1 MSLEF
6 TIPIKPQGKARH
18 RTRVVMINRK
28 PVAMQYA
35 DPKAVKYEKAI
46 RDAVIAQYCCD
57 PLDGPLIV
65 SIYAWFKKPKSS
77 KLAYPTVKPDAD
89 NIAKA
94 VLDSL
99 NGILWHDDKQ
109 VCQLAVHKVYA
120 DRDMIEIEVRRMDE
134 I

>member
-1 MSLEF
+1 MLEF
-6 TIPIKPQGKARH
+6 AIPIKPQGKARH
-18 RTRVVMINRK
+18 RTRVVMIGRK
-28 PVAMQYA
+28 PVPMQYA
-35 DPKAVKYEKAI
+35 DPKAKAHEQAI
-46 RDAVIAQYCCD
+46 RDAVIAQYKGD

-65 SIYAWFKKPKSS
+65 SIYAWIKKPKSS
-77 KLAYPTVKPDAD
+77 KFAYPTIKPDAD

-109 VCQLAVHKVYA
+109 VCQLTIHKVYA
-120 DRDMIEIEVRRMDE
+120 DRDAIELEVIRMNE

>member
-1 MSLEF
+1 
-6 TIPIKPQGKARH
+6 
-18 RTRVVMINRK
+18 
-28 PVAMQYA
+28 MQYS
-35 DPKAVKYEKAI
+35 DRKAKAYEQAI
-46 RDAVIAQYCCD
+46 RDSVIAQYRGE

-65 SIYAWFKKPKSS
+65 SIYAWLKKPKSS

-99 NGILWHDDKQ
+99 NGILWFDDKQ
-109 VCQLAVHKVYA
+109 ICELTVRKVYA
-120 DRDMIEIEVRRMDE
+120 ERDLIELEVCRISE

>member
-1 MSLEF
+1 MLEF

-18 RTRVVMINRK
+18 RTRVVMIGRK
-28 PVAMQYA
+28 PVAMQYS

-46 RDAVIAQYCCD
+46 RDAVIAQYRSG

-65 SIYAWFKKPKSS
+65 SIYAWFRKPKSS
-77 KLAYPTVKPDAD
+77 RLTHPTVKPDAD

-109 VCQLAVHKVYA
+109 VCQLSIHKVYA
-120 DRDMIEIEVRRMDE
+120 DRDAIELEVMRMSE

>member
-1 MSLEF
+1 MLEF
-6 TIPIKPQGKARH
+6 AIQIKPQGKARH
-18 RTRVVMINRK
+18 RTRVVMIGRK

-35 DPKAVKYEKAI
+35 DPKAKAYEQAI
-46 RDAVIAQYCCD
+46 RDAVISRYRGD

-65 SIYAWFKKPKSS
+65 SIYAWIKKPKSS
-77 KLAYPTVKPDAD
+77 KLLYPTTKPDAD
-89 NIAKA
+89 NIGKA

-109 VCQLAVHKVYA
+109 VCQLTIHKVYA
-120 DRDMIEIEVRRMDE
+120 DRDAIEIEVIRMNE

>member
-18 RTRVVMINRK
+18 RTRVVMIGRK
-28 PVAMQYA
+28 PVAMQYN
-35 DPKAVKYEKAI
+35 DPKARAYEQAI
-46 RDAVIAQYCCD
+46 RDAVIAQYRGD

-65 SIYAWFKKPKSS
+65 SVYAWLKKPKSS
-77 KLAYPTVKPDAD
+77 KLGYPTVKPDAD

-94 VLDSL
+94 VLDAL

-120 DRDMIEIEVRRMDE
+120 DRDMIELEVMRMNE

>member
-1 MSLEF
+1 MLEF

-18 RTRVVMINRK
+18 RTRVVMIGRK

-35 DPKAVKYEKAI
+35 EQKAKAYEQAI
-46 RDAVIAQYCCD
+46 RDAVIAQYRGD
-57 PLDGPLIV
+57 PFDGPLIV
-65 SIYAWFKKPKSS
+65 SIYAWFRKPKSS
-77 KLAYPTVKPDAD
+77 RLVYPTVKPDAD

-109 VCQLAVHKVYA
+109 VCHLYVHKVYA
-120 DRDMIEIEVRRMDE
+120 DLDAIELEVSRMNE

>member
-1 MSLEF
+1 MLEF
-6 TIPIKPQGKARH
+6 TIPVKPQGKARH
-18 RTRVVMINRK
+18 RTRVVMIGKK
-28 PVAMQYA
+28 PVAMQYS
-35 DPKAVKYEKAI
+35 DRKAKAYEQAI
-46 RDAVIAQYCCD
+46 RDSVIAQYKGD

-65 SIYAWFKKPKSS
+65 SICAWFKKPKSS
-77 KLAYPTVKPDAD
+77 RLAYPTVKPDAD

-109 VCQLAVHKVYA
+109 VCQLTIHKVYA
-120 DRDMIEIEVRRMDE
+120 DRDAIELEVMRMSE

>member
-1 MSLEF
+1 MLEF

-18 RTRVVMINRK
+18 RTRVVMIGRK
-28 PVAMQYA
+28 PVAMQYS
-35 DPKAVKYEKAI
+35 DRKAKAYEQAI
-46 RDAVIAQYCCD
+46 KDSVIARYKGD

-65 SIYAWFKKPKSS
+65 SIYAWMKKPKSS
-77 KLAYPTVKPDAD
+77 KLVYPTVKPDSD

-99 NGILWHDDKQ
+99 NGILWFDDKQ
-109 VCQLAVHKVYA
+109 VCQLSIHKVYA
-120 DRDMIEIEVRRMDE
+120 DRDAIELEVCRMNE

>member
-1 MSLEF
+1 MLEF
-6 TIPIKPQGKARH
+6 AIPIKPQGKERH
-18 RTRVVMINRK
+18 RSTIRGGKIATYNTK
-28 PVAMQYA
+28 
-35 DPKAVKYEKAI
+35 KATTYEAAI
-46 RDAVIAQYCCD
+46 REYVRSKYDGQ

-65 SIYAWFKKPKSS
+65 SIYAWIKKPKSS
-77 KLAYPTVKPDAD
+77 KLAYPTTKPDAD

-94 VLDSL
+94 VLDAL

-120 DRDMIEIEVRRMDE
+120 DRDAIELEVMRMSE

>member
-1 MSLEF
+1 MLEF
-6 TIPIKPQGKARH
+6 AIPIKPQGKARH
-18 RTRVVMINRK
+18 RSMIRGGKIATYNTK
-28 PVAMQYA
+28 
-35 DPKAVKYEKAI
+35 KATTYEAAI
-46 RDAVIAQYCCD
+46 REYVRSKYDGD
-57 PLDGPLIV
+57 PLEGPLIV

-77 KLAYPTVKPDAD
+77 RLTHPSVKPDAD

-109 VCQLAVHKVYA
+109 VCQLSIHKVYA
-120 DRDMIEIEVRRMDE
+120 DRDAIELEVCRMSE

>member
-1 MSLEF
+1 M
-6 TIPIKPQGKARH
+6 IGK
-18 RTRVVMINRK
+18 K

-35 DPKAVKYEKAI
+35 DAKAVKYEKAI
-46 RDAVIAQYCCD
+46 RDSVIAWYKGD

-65 SIYAWFKKPKSS
+65 SIYAWIKKPKSS
-77 KLAYPTVKPDAD
+77 KLAYPTTKPDAD

-94 VLDSL
+94 VLDAL

-109 VCQLAVHKVYA
+109 VCQLTIHKVYA
-120 DRDMIEIEVRRMDE
+120 DRDAIELEVMRMNE

>member
-1 MSLEF
+1 MLEF

-18 RTRVVMINRK
+18 RTRVVMIGKK
-28 PVAMQYA
+28 PVAMQYSER
-35 DPKAVKYEKAI
+35 KAKAYEQAI
-46 RDAVIAQYCCD
+46 RDSVIAQYCCD

-65 SIYAWFKKPKSS
+65 SVYAWFKKPKSS

-120 DRDMIEIEVRRMDE
+120 DRDMIELEVMRMSE

>member
-1 MSLEF
+1 MLEF

-18 RTRVVMINRK
+18 RTRVVIINRK

-46 RDAVIAQYCCD
+46 RDAVIAQYKGD

-65 SIYAWFKKPKSS
+65 SIYAWIKKPKSS
-77 KLAYPTVKPDAD
+77 KLTHPSVKPDAD

-99 NGILWHDDKQ
+99 NGFLWFDDKQ
-109 VCQLAVHKVYA
+109 VCQLSIHKVYA
-120 DRDMIEIEVRRMDE
+120 DRDAIELEVCRMNE

>member
-1 MSLEF
+1 MLEF
-6 TIPIKPQGKARH
+6 TIHIKPQGKARH

-65 SIYAWFKKPKSS
+65 SIYAWLKKPKSS
-77 KLAYPTVKPDAD
+77 KLAYPTVTPDAD

-94 VLDSL
+94 VLDAL
-99 NGILWHDDKQ
+99 NGILWFDDKQ
-109 VCQLAVHKVYA
+109 VCELTIHKVYA
-120 DRDMIEIEVRRMDE
+120 ALDMIEIEVRKMDE

>member
-1 MSLEF
+1 MLEF

-18 RTRVVMINRK
+18 RTRVVIINRK

-46 RDAVIAQYCCD
+46 RDAVIAQYKGD

-65 SIYAWFKKPKSS
+65 SIYAWIKKPKSS
-77 KLAYPTVKPDAD
+77 KLTHPSVKPDAD

-99 NGILWHDDKQ
+99 NGILWFDDKQ
-109 VCQLAVHKVYA
+109 VCQLSIHKVYA
-120 DRDMIEIEVRRMDE
+120 DRDAIELEVCRMNE